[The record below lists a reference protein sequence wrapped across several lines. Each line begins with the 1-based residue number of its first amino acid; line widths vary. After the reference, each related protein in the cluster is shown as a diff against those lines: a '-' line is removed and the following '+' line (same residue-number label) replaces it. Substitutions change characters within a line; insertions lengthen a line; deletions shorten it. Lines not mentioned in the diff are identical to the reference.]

1 MTTPTGAGQKW
12 IGRSVK
18 RVEDARL
25 LTGRGTYIDD
35 HPPVGSLFHAA
46 IVRSPHA
53 HARILGYDL
62 REALAVD
69 GVVGVITGADVAEHT
84 KPFSVGVTA
93 PARYYCAA
101 TDKARFVGEPVAVVV
116 AKSRYVAEDA
126 AELVQV
132 QYEPLPAVVDPE
144 RALEPDAPVL
154 HEAVGSNLA
163 NNRRL
168 VYGDPDRAFRDADVV
183 IKERFRFPKYGS
195 TPMETYGV
203 IARWDRFDGVCTVW
217 SNFMGPFI
225 MHPLTA
231 RVLGLP
237 ENRLRFIVP
246 PDIGGSFGIK
256 SLIYP
261 YIALIAVASKLT
273 GVAVKWI
280 EDRREHLLA
289 SSTGTDRV
297 AYRELAARKD
307 GTVLGMRF
315 KWFDNVGGYIRSPEP
330 GCSFRPTGNFVG
342 PYRFQHLEVDA
353 STVMTNKSLTGPNRG
368 YACGH
373 LYFETE
379 GMMDRL
385 AEKLGL
391 DPVEVRRRNLIPASA
406 FPYRTPTGGLYDSG
420 DYPATLDK
428 AVELAK
434 YDELRREQ
442 ATARAAGR
450 YVGIGVALAVDPS
463 VSNMGYVATALDPQ
477 FRAKPEYLP
486 KSGAV
491 DSATVKVDP
500 LGRVTAILATTPQ
513 GQGHQTIVA
522 QIIADELG
530 LVPEDVT
537 VVDEM
542 DTFTRI
548 WSISSGTYSSRFG
561 SVGTSAVAL
570 AARKL
575 KAKLVAYAAHLM
587 DLPAESLEFRD
598 GSVRPKQGKGP
609 SYSVKDLAGRAHWN
623 TESLPEG
630 MEPGLQATAVF
641 GFEVARSVDQEDRV
655 NSSNTYGFIAE
666 IMAVEVDPETAAI
679 KILRYVSVHDA
690 GTIIN
695 PMIAEGQIYGGA
707 LHGLGGA
714 LYEELQY
721 DEDGQCLTATFMD
734 YLVPTAC
741 EAPPTIEIAH
751 VVSPSPLTP
760 LGSKGLGES
769 SSMTVPA
776 VIANA
781 VSDALAPLGIRI
793 TELPMTPSGL
803 WKLIERARRS
813 PAAPADRAPVERA
826 DRSPAAPAAGHPRS
840 EPTTRTPLQ

>member
-1 MTTPTGAGQKW
+1 MTEQGW
-12 IGRSVK
+12 IGKSVK
-18 RVEDARL
+18 RVEDYRL

-35 HPPVGSLFHAA
+35 HPPVANLFHAA

-62 REALAVD
+62 SAALAMD
-69 GVVGVITGADVAEHT
+69 GVVGAITGADVAKHS

-93 PARYYCAA
+93 PVHYYCAA

-116 AKSRYVAEDA
+116 ARDRYTAEDA
-126 AELVQV
+126 ADLVQV
-132 QYEPLPAVVDPE
+132 SYEPLPAVVDPE
-144 RALEPDAPVL
+144 KALEPGATIL

-183 IKERFRFPKYGS
+183 LRERFRFPKYGS
-195 TPMETYGV
+195 TPIETYGV
-203 IARWDRFDGVCTVW
+203 IARWDALDGMCTVW

-237 ENRLRFIVP
+237 ENKLRFIVP

-261 YIALIAVASKLT
+261 YLALIALASKLT

-280 EDRREHLLA
+280 EDRHEHLLA

-297 AYRELAARKD
+297 AYRELAAKKD
-307 GTVLGMRF
+307 GTILGMRF

-342 PYRFQHLEVDA
+342 PYRFQNLEVDA
-353 STVMTNKSLTGPNRG
+353 STVMTNKCLTGPNRG

-379 GMMDRL
+379 GMVDRL
-385 AEKLGL
+385 ADKLGL
-391 DPVEVRRRNLIPASA
+391 DPVEVRRKNLIPASDM
-406 FPYRTPTGGLYDSG
+406 PYRTPTGGLYDSG
-420 DYPATLDK
+420 DYPRAFDK
-428 AVELAK
+428 ALEIAK
-434 YDELRREQ
+434 YTELRREQ
-442 ATARAAGR
+442 AKARAAGR
-450 YVGIGVALAVDPS
+450 YVGIGLALAVDPS

-500 LGRVTAILATTPQ
+500 LGRVIAILGTTPQ
-513 GQGHQTIVA
+513 GQGHQTVVSQIV
-522 QIIADELG
+522 ADELG
-530 LVPEDVT
+530 LTPEEVT

-542 DTFTRI
+542 DTFTRV

-575 KAKLVAYAAHLM
+575 KAKLVEYAAHLM
-587 DLPAESLEFRD
+587 NVPAEQVEFRD
-598 GSVRPKQGKGP
+598 GAVRPKQRKGP
-609 SYSVKDLAGRAHWN
+609 SYSIKDLAGRAHWN

-641 GFEVARSVDQEDRV
+641 GFTVAKAVDAEDRV

-666 IMAVEVDPETAAI
+666 VMAVEVDPETAAI
-679 KILRYVSVHDA
+679 KILRYVTVHDA

-714 LYEELQY
+714 LYEELAY
-721 DEDGQCLTATFMD
+721 DEDGQLLTATFMD
-734 YLVPTAC
+734 YLVPTAS
-741 EAPPTIEIAH
+741 EAPTIDIAH

-793 TELPMTPSGL
+793 NELPMTPS
-803 WKLIERARRS
+803 KLHALIKKARK
-813 PAAPADRAPVERA
+813 
-826 DRSPAAPAAGHPRS
+826 
-840 EPTTRTPLQ
+840 T

>member
-1 MTTPTGAGQKW
+1 MSEKGW
-12 IGRSVK
+12 IGRPVK

-25 LTGRGTYIDD
+25 LAGRGTFIDD
-35 HPPVGSLFHAA
+35 HPPVANAYHAA

-53 HARILGYDL
+53 HARILGYDTAAAL
-62 REALAVD
+62 RLPGVA
-69 GVVGVITGADVAEHT
+69 GVVTGADVAART

-93 PARYYCAA
+93 PVYYYSAA
-101 TDKARFVGEPVAVVV
+101 TDRARFVGEPVAVVI
-116 AKSRYVAEDA
+116 ARDRYLAEDA
-126 AELVQV
+126 AEQV
-132 QYEPLPAVVDPE
+132 VVRYEPLPAVVDPE
-144 RALEPDAPVL
+144 QALAPDAPVL
-154 HEAVGSNLA
+154 HEAVGTNLA
-163 NNRRL
+163 GHRRL
-168 VYGDPDRAFRDADVV
+168 VYGDPERAFREADVV
-183 IKERFRFPKYGS
+183 IRERFRFPKYGS
-195 TPMETYGV
+195 TPIETYGIV
-203 IARWDRFDGVCTVW
+203 ARWDPLEGVLTVW

-237 ENRLRFIVP
+237 ENKLRFIVP

-256 SLIYP
+256 SSIYP
-261 YIALIAVASKLT
+261 YIALIGLCAMTT
-273 GVAVKWI
+273 GVPVKWI

-289 SSTGTDRV
+289 SSSGTDRI
-297 AYRELAARKD
+297 ADRELAARRD

-315 KWFDNVGGYIRSPEP
+315 RWLDNVGGYIRSPEP

-353 STVMTNKSLTGPNRG
+353 SVVMTNKSLTGPNRG

-385 AEKLGL
+385 AERLGL
-391 DPVEVRRRNLIPASA
+391 DPAEVRRRNLLQPADM
-406 FPYRTPTGGLYDSG
+406 PYRTPTGGLYDSG
-420 DYPATLDK
+420 DYPGAFEK
-428 AVELAK
+428 ALQIAK

-442 ATARAAGR
+442 ARRRAAGR
-450 YVGIGVALAVDPS
+450 HVGIGLALAVDPS

-491 DSATVKVDP
+491 DAATIKVDP
-500 LGRVTAILATTPQ
+500 LGRVIAILGTTPQ
-513 GQGHQTIVA
+513 GQGHQTVVSQIV
-522 QIIADELG
+522 ADELG
-530 LVPEDVT
+530 VRPGDVT

-542 DTFTRI
+542 DTFTRV

-575 KAKLVAYAAHLM
+575 RGKLMDYAAHLLE
-587 DLPAESLEFRD
+587 LPVEQVEFS
-598 GSVRPKQGKGP
+598 GGAVRRKGGGGVA
-609 SYSVKDLAGRAHWN
+609 YSIKDLAGRAHWN

-630 MEPGLQATAVF
+630 MEPGLAASAVF
-641 GFEVARSVDQEDRV
+641 GFTVAKAVDAEDRV

-666 IMAVEVDPETAAI
+666 VMMVEVDPDTGAI
-679 KILRYVSVHDA
+679 TIVKYVTVHDA

-714 LYEELQY
+714 LYEELAY
-721 DEDGQCLTATFMD
+721 DADGQLLTGTFMD
-734 YLVPTAC
+734 YLVPTAS
-741 EAPPTIEIAH
+741 EAPQIEIAH

-781 VSDALAPLGIRI
+781 VSDALTPLGVRI
-793 TELPMTPSGL
+793 TELPMTPDRL
-803 WKLIERARRS
+803 WRLIREARQRR
-813 PAAPADRAPVERA
+813 PAA
-826 DRSPAAPAAGHPRS
+826 AAEKR
-840 EPTTRTPLQ
+840 

>member
-1 MTTPTGAGQKW
+1 MTAPSGGAGQRW
-12 IGRSVK
+12 IGRSVR

-35 HPPVGSLFHAA
+35 HPPVGNLFHAA

-62 REALAVD
+62 EAARALP
-69 GVVGVITGADVAEHT
+69 GVVGVITGADVARHS

-93 PARYYCAA
+93 PVHYYCAA

-116 AKSRYVAEDA
+116 ARSRYVAEDA

-132 QYEPLPAVVDPE
+132 RYEPLPAVVDPE

-154 HEAVGSNLA
+154 HETVGTNLA

-168 VYGDPDRAFRDADVV
+168 VYGDPDRAFRDAEVV
-183 IKERFRFPKYGS
+183 LKERFRFPKYGS
-195 TPMETYGV
+195 TPIETYGV
-203 IARWDRFDGVCTVW
+203 IARWDALDGVCTVW

-261 YIALIAVASKLT
+261 YIALVALASKLT

-315 KWFDNVGGYIRSPEP
+315 KWLDNVGGYIRSPEP

-353 STVMTNKSLTGPNRG
+353 STVMTNKCLTGPNRG

-385 AEKLGL
+385 AATLGL
-391 DPVEVRRRNLIPASA
+391 DPVEVRRRNLIPAGA

-420 DYPATLDK
+420 DYPAALDK
-428 AVELAK
+428 AVQLAR

-442 ATARAAGR
+442 ARARAAGR
-450 YVGIGVALAVDPS
+450 YFGVGVALAVDPS

-500 LGRVTAILATTPQ
+500 LGRVLAILATTPQ

-522 QIIADELG
+522 QIVADELG
-530 LVPEDVT
+530 SVPEDVT

-542 DTFTRI
+542 DTFTRV

-598 GSVRPKQGKGP
+598 GAVRPKRGKGP

-623 TESLPEG
+623 TESLPAG

-641 GFEVARSVDQEDRV
+641 GFDVARAVDAEDRV

-679 KILRYVSVHDA
+679 RILRYVTVHDA

-741 EAPPTIEIAH
+741 EAPTIEIAH

-776 VIANA
+776 VVANA

-793 TELPMTPSGL
+793 TELPITPS
-803 WKLIERARRS
+803 KLHAMIQKARK
-813 PAAPADRAPVERA
+813 
-826 DRSPAAPAAGHPRS
+826 
-840 EPTTRTPLQ
+840 T

>member
-1 MTTPTGAGQKW
+1 MSERW
-12 IGRSVK
+12 IGKSVK
-18 RVEDARL
+18 RVEDFRL
-25 LTGRGTYIDD
+25 LTGRGTFIDD
-35 HPPVGSLFHAA
+35 HPPVGNIHHAA
-46 IVRSPHA
+46 IVRSRHA
-53 HARILGYDL
+53 HARIVGYDVSK
-62 REALAVD
+62 ALAAD
-69 GVVGVITGADVAEHT
+69 GVVAVITGEDEAE
-84 KPFSVGVTA
+84 
-93 PARYYCAA
+93 
-101 TDKARFVGEPVAVVV
+101 VVL
-116 AKSRYVAEDA
+116 R
-126 AELVQV
+126 
-132 QYEPLPAVVDPE
+132 
-144 RALEPDAPVL
+144 
-154 HEAVGSNLA
+154 
-163 NNRRL
+163 
-168 VYGDPDRAFRDADVV
+168 
-183 IKERFRFPKYGS
+183 ERFRFPKYGS
-195 TPMETYGV
+195 TPIETYGI
-203 IARWDRFDGVCTVW
+203 IARWELGGVCTVW

-231 RVLGLP
+231 RVLGLA
-237 ENRLRFIVP
+237 ENKLRFIVP

-256 SLIYP
+256 TSIYP
-261 YIALIAVASKLT
+261 YIALIALASKHA
-273 GVAVKWI
+273 GVPVKWI

-289 SSTGTDRV
+289 SSSGTDRIP
-297 AYRELAARKD
+297 YRDAAAKTD

-315 KWFDNVGGYIRSPEP
+315 RWLDNVGGYIRSPEP

-353 STVMTNKSLTGPNRG
+353 SVVMTNKSLTGPNRG

-391 DPVEVRRRNLIPASA
+391 DPVELRRRNLLRPEQ
-406 FPYRTPTGGLYDSG
+406 FPYRTPTGGYYDSG
-420 DYPATLDK
+420 DYPAALDK
-428 AVELAK
+428 AVGIAR

-442 ATARAAGR
+442 AKARAAGR
-450 YVGIGVALAVDPS
+450 WFGIGVALAVDPS

-491 DSATVKVDP
+491 DSATIKVDP
-500 LGRVTAILATTPQ
+500 LGRVTAILGTTPQ
-513 GQGHQTIVA
+513 GQGHQTVVA
-522 QIIADELG
+522 QIVADELG
-530 LVPEDVT
+530 LTPDDVT

-542 DTFTRI
+542 DTFTRV

-561 SVGTSAVAL
+561 SVGTSAVVL

-575 KAKLVAYAAHLM
+575 RVKLVDYAAHLM
-587 DLPAESLEFRD
+587 ARPAAEVEFRD
-598 GSVRPKQGKGP
+598 GPVRPPPGTGP

-641 GFEVARSVDQEDRV
+641 GFTVAKAVDAEDRV

-666 IMAVEVDPETAAI
+666 VMAVEVDRETAAVT
-679 KILRYVSVHDA
+679 ILKYVSVHDA

-714 LYEELQY
+714 LYEELKY
-721 DEDGQCLTATFMD
+721 DDDGQFLTGTFMD
-734 YLVPTAC
+734 YLVPTAS
-741 EAPPTIEIAH
+741 EAPTIEIAH

-781 VSDALAPLGIRI
+781 VSDALRPLGIRI
-793 TELPMTPSGL
+793 NELPMTPSKL
-803 WKLIERARRS
+803 WKMI
-813 PAAPADRAPVERA
+813 DRAGR
-826 DRSPAAPAAGHPRS
+826 GHTPR
-840 EPTTRTPLQ
+840 P

>member
-1 MTTPTGAGQKW
+1 MSDRW
-12 IGRSVK
+12 IGKSVK
-18 RVEDARL
+18 RVEDLRL

-35 HPPVGSLFHAA
+35 HPPVGNIHHAA
-46 IVRSPHA
+46 IVRSRHP
-53 HARILGYDL
+53 HARILGYDVS
-62 REALAVD
+62 RARAAE
-69 GVVGVITGADVAEHT
+69 GVVAVITGEHVGKET
-84 KPFSVGVTA
+84 KPFAVGVTA
-93 PARYYCAA
+93 PVHYYCAA
-101 TDKARFVGEPVAVVV
+101 TDKVRFVGEPVAVVV
-116 AKSRYVAEDA
+116 ARDRYLAEDA
-126 AELVQV
+126 AELVHV
-132 QYEPLPAVVDPE
+132 EYEPLPAVTDPE

-154 HEAVGSNLA
+154 HEKVGTNLA
-163 NNRRL
+163 GHRRL
-168 VYGDPDRAFRDADVV
+168 VYGDPDRAFREADVV
-183 IKERFRFPKYGS
+183 IRERFRFPKYGS
-195 TPMETYGV
+195 TPIETYGI
-203 IARWDRFDGVCTVW
+203 IARWDLDGVCTVW

-256 SLIYP
+256 SSSYP
-261 YIALIAVASKLT
+261 YIALIALAAMRL
-273 GVAVKWI
+273 GVPVKWI

-289 SSTGTDRV
+289 SSSGTDRV
-297 AYRELAARKD
+297 AYREVAAKKD
-307 GTVLGMRF
+307 GTILGMRY
-315 KWFDNVGGYIRSPEP
+315 KWLDNVGGYIRSPEP

-353 STVMTNKSLTGPNRG
+353 SVVMTNKSLTGPNRG

-379 GMMDRL
+379 GMIDRL
-385 AEKLGL
+385 ADEVGV
-391 DPVEVRRRNLIPASA
+391 DPVEIRRRNLLRPEQL
-406 FPYRTPTGGLYDSG
+406 PYRTQTGGYYDSG
-420 DYPATLDK
+420 DYPAALDK
-428 AVELAK
+428 AVRLAD
-434 YDELRREQ
+434 YEGLRREQ
-442 ATARAAGR
+442 AKARADGR
-450 YVGIGVALAVDPS
+450 WVGIGVALAVDPS

-491 DSATVKVDP
+491 DAAMVKVDP
-500 LGRVTAILATTPQ
+500 LGRVTAILGTTPQ

-530 LVPEDVT
+530 LTPDDIT

-542 DTFTRI
+542 DTFTRV

-575 KAKLVAYAAHLM
+575 RAKLVDYAAHLM
-587 DLPAESLEFRD
+587 ERPVGELEFRD
-598 GSVRPKQGKGP
+598 GAVRPRSGKGA

-641 GFEVARSVDQEDRV
+641 GFDVSRAVDAEDRV

-666 IMAVEVDPETAAI
+666 IMAVEVDRRTAAI
-679 KILRYVSVHDA
+679 TILKYVTVHDA

-714 LYEELQY
+714 LYEELKY
-721 DEDGQCLTATFMD
+721 DDDGQLLTGTFMD
-734 YLVPTAC
+734 YLVPTAS
-741 EAPPTIEIAH
+741 EAPREIEIAH

-781 VSDALAPLGIRI
+781 VSDALRPLGVRI

-803 WKLIERARRS
+803 WEMIRRAQATGVVRR
-813 PAAPADRAPVERA
+813 
-826 DRSPAAPAAGHPRS
+826 
-840 EPTTRTPLQ
+840 

>member
-1 MTTPTGAGQKW
+1 MSPTGW
-12 IGRSVK
+12 IGKPVK

-35 HPPVGSLFHAA
+35 HPPVANLHHAA

-53 HARILGYDL
+53 HARIAGYDL
-62 REALAVD
+62 TAALAVD
-69 GVVGVITGADVAEHT
+69 GVVGAVTGEDVLRHT

-93 PARYYCAA
+93 PVHYYCAA
-101 TDKARFVGEPVAVVV
+101 TDKARFVGEPVAVLV
-116 AKSRYVAEDA
+116 AKTRYIAEDA
-126 AELVQV
+126 AELVRV
-132 QYEPLPAVVDPE
+132 RYEPLPAVVDPE

-154 HEAVGSNLA
+154 HDAVGTNLA
-163 NNRRL
+163 GHRRL
-168 VYGDPDRAFRDADVV
+168 VYGDPDRAFGEADVV
-183 IKERFRFPKYGS
+183 LKERFRFPKYGS
-195 TPMETYGV
+195 TPIETYGV
-203 IARWDRFDGVCTVW
+203 IAAWDSLEGVCTVW

-237 ENRLRFIVP
+237 ENKLRFIVP

-256 SLIYP
+256 TSIYP
-261 YIALIAVASKLT
+261 YIALIALAARRT
-273 GVAVKWI
+273 GVPVKWI

-289 SSTGTDRV
+289 SSSGTDRV
-297 AYRELAARKD
+297 AYRELAAKKD
-307 GTVLGMRF
+307 GTILGMRLR
-315 KWFDNVGGYIRSPEP
+315 WLDNVGGYIRSPEP

-342 PYRFQHLEVDA
+342 PYRFRNLEVDA
-353 STVMTNKSLTGPNRG
+353 SVVMTNKSLTGPNRG

-373 LYFETE
+373 LYFESE
-379 GMMDRL
+379 GMIDRL
-385 AEKLGL
+385 ADKLGL
-391 DPVEVRRRNLIPASA
+391 DPAEVRRRNLIPADA

-420 DYPATLDK
+420 DYQAAFEK
-428 AVELAK
+428 ALELAK
-434 YDELRREQ
+434 YSELRREQ
-442 ATARAAGR
+442 ARARAAGR
-450 YVGIGVALAVDPS
+450 YFGIGLALAVDPS

-491 DSATVKVDP
+491 DSATVKIDP
-500 LGRVTAILATTPQ
+500 LGRVTAILGTTPQ
-513 GQGHQTIVA
+513 GQGHQTIVS
-522 QIIADELG
+522 QIVADELG
-530 LVPEDVT
+530 LTPEEIT

-542 DTFTRI
+542 DTFTRV

-575 KAKLVAYAAHLM
+575 KAKLVEYGAHL
-587 DLPAESLEFRD
+587 LGVPKEQLEFRD
-598 GSVRPKQGKGP
+598 GAVRPTTGKGP
-609 SYSVKDLAGRAHWN
+609 SYSIKDLAGRAHWN

-641 GFEVARSVDQEDRV
+641 GFTVSKAVDAEDRV

-666 IMAVEVDPETAAI
+666 VMAVEVDPETAAI
-679 KILRYVSVHDA
+679 TILRYVTVHDA

-714 LYEELQY
+714 LYEELVY
-721 DEDGQCLTATFMD
+721 AEDGQLLTGTFMD
-734 YLVPTAC
+734 YLVPTAS
-741 EAPPTIEIAH
+741 EAPTIDIAH

-793 TELPMTPSGL
+793 TELPMTPTRL
-803 WKLIERARRS
+803 YELIQKAR
-813 PAAPADRAPVERA
+813 
-826 DRSPAAPAAGHPRS
+826 
-840 EPTTRTPLQ
+840 T

>member
-1 MTTPTGAGQKW
+1 MSERW
-12 IGRSVK
+12 IGRPVK

-25 LTGRGTYIDD
+25 LTGRGAFIDD
-35 HPPVGSLFHAA
+35 HPPVANAHHAA
-46 IVRSPHA
+46 IVRSPYA
-53 HARILGYDL
+53 HARILGYDVTAA
-62 REALAVD
+62 RAMA
-69 GVVGVITGADVAEHT
+69 GVVGIVTGEDVAKRT

-93 PARYYCAA
+93 PIHYYCAA
-101 TDKARFVGEPVAVVV
+101 TDRARFVGEPVAVVV
-116 AKSRYVAEDA
+116 GRDRYVAEDA
-126 AELVQV
+126 AEAVV
-132 QYEPLPAVVDPE
+132 VHYEPLPAVVDPE
-144 RALEPDAPVL
+144 KALESDAPVL
-154 HEAVGSNLA
+154 HEVVGSNLA
-163 NNRRL
+163 SNRRL
-168 VYGDPDRAFRDADVV
+168 VYGDPDRAFAEADVV
-183 IKERFRFPKYGS
+183 VRERFRYPKYGS
-195 TPMETYGV
+195 TPIETYGV
-203 IARWDRFDGVCTVW
+203 IARWDPLDGVLTVW

-231 RVLGLP
+231 RVLGLA
-237 ENRLRFIVP
+237 ENKLRFVVP

-256 SLIYP
+256 SSIYP
-261 YIALIAVASKLT
+261 YIALIGLAAMKT
-273 GVAVKWI
+273 GVPVKWI
-280 EDRREHLLA
+280 EDRREHLVA
-289 SSTGTDRV
+289 SSSGTDRV
-297 AYRELAARKD
+297 AWREVAARKD

-315 KWFDNVGGYIRSPEP
+315 RWLDNVGGYIRSPEP

-342 PYRFQHLEVDA
+342 PYRFQNLEVDA

-385 AEKLGL
+385 AERLGL
-391 DPVEVRRRNLIPASA
+391 DPAAVRRRNLIRREQ

-420 DYPATLDK
+420 DYE
-428 AVELAK
+428 AVFDRALEVAG

-442 ATARAAGR
+442 ARARAAGR
-450 YVGIGVALAVDPS
+450 WFGVGLALAVDPS

-491 DSATVKVDP
+491 DAATIKVDP
-500 LGRVTAILATTPQ
+500 LGRVTAIMATTPQ

-522 QIIADELG
+522 QIVADELG
-530 LVPEDVT
+530 LRPDDVT

-542 DTFTRI
+542 DTFTRV

-575 KAKLVAYAAHLM
+575 KAKLTEYAAHLM
-587 DLPAESLEFRD
+587 EVPIGEVEFRD
-598 GSVRPKQGKGP
+598 GAVHRKGARGV
-609 SYSVKDLAGRAHWN
+609 SYSVKDLAGRAHWH
-623 TESLPEG
+623 TQSLPES

-641 GFEVARSVDQEDRV
+641 GFRVSEAVDLEDRV

-666 IMAVEVDPETAAI
+666 VMAVEVDPDTGAI
-679 KILRYVSVHDA
+679 RIAKYVTVHDA

-695 PMIAEGQIYGGA
+695 PMIAEGQIHGGA

-714 LYEELQY
+714 LYEELAY
-721 DEDGQCLTATFMD
+721 DEDGQFLTATFMD
-734 YLVPTAC
+734 YLVPTAS
-741 EAPPTIEIAH
+741 EAPEIEIEH
-751 VVSPSPLTP
+751 LVSPSPLTP

-781 VSDALAPLGIRI
+781 VSDALAPLGVRI
-793 TELPMTPSGL
+793 TELPMTPDRL
-803 WKLIERARRS
+803 WRLITSAREKR
-813 PAAPADRAPVERA
+813 P
-826 DRSPAAPAAGHPRS
+826 
-840 EPTTRTPLQ
+840 

>member
-1 MTTPTGAGQKW
+1 MSDQGW
-12 IGRSVK
+12 IGKSVK
-18 RVEDARL
+18 RVEDYRL

-35 HPPVGSLFHAA
+35 HPPVANLSHAA
-46 IVRSPHA
+46 IVRSPHP

-62 REALAVD
+62 SAALAMD
-69 GVVGVITGADVAEHT
+69 GVVGAITGADVLKHS

-93 PARYYCAA
+93 PVQYFCAA

-116 AKSRYVAEDA
+116 ARDRYVAEDA
-126 AELVQV
+126 ADLVQV
-132 QYEPLPAVVDPE
+132 SYEPLPAVVDPE

-163 NNRRL
+163 NKRRL

-195 TPMETYGV
+195 TPIETYGV
-203 IARWDRFDGVCTVW
+203 IARWDVLDGVCTVW

-261 YIALIAVASKLT
+261 YMALIALASKLT

-280 EDRREHLLA
+280 EDRHEHLMA

-297 AYRELAARKD
+297 AYRELAAKKD
-307 GTVLGMRF
+307 GTILGMRF
-315 KWFDNVGGYIRSPEP
+315 RWLDNVGGYIRSPEP

-342 PYRFQHLEVDA
+342 PYRFQNLEVDA
-353 STVMTNKSLTGPNRG
+353 SAVMTNKCLTGPNRG

-385 AEKLGL
+385 ADTLGL
-391 DPVEVRRRNLIPASA
+391 DPVEVRRRNLIPAA
-406 FPYRTPTGGLYDSG
+406 AMPYRTPTGGLYDSG
-420 DYPATLDK
+420 DYPQAFDK
-428 AVELAK
+428 ALELAK
-434 YDELRREQ
+434 YGELRREQ
-442 ATARAAGR
+442 AKARAAGR
-450 YVGIGVALAVDPS
+450 YFGIGLALAVDPS

-477 FRAKPEYLP
+477 LRAKPEYLP

-491 DSATVKVDP
+491 DSATIKVDP
-500 LGRVTAILATTPQ
+500 LGRVIAILGTTPQ
-513 GQGHQTIVA
+513 GQGHQTVVSQIV
-522 QIIADELG
+522 ADELG

-542 DTFTRI
+542 DTFTRV

-575 KAKLVAYAAHLM
+575 KAKLVEYAAH
-587 DLPAESLEFRD
+587 
-598 GSVRPKQGKGP
+598 Q
-609 SYSVKDLAGRAHWN
+609 
-623 TESLPEG
+623 
-630 MEPGLQATAVF
+630 PGLQATAVF
-641 GFEVARSVDQEDRV
+641 GFTVAKAVDAEDRV

-666 IMAVEVDPETAAI
+666 VMAVEVDPETAAI
-679 KILRYVSVHDA
+679 KILRYVTVHDA

-714 LYEELQY
+714 LYEELAY
-721 DEDGQCLTATFMD
+721 DEDGHLLTGTFMD

-741 EAPPTIEIAH
+741 EAPTIEIAH

-781 VSDALAPLGIRI
+781 VSDALSPLGIRI
-793 TELPMTPSGL
+793 NELPMTPSTL
-803 WKLIERARRS
+803 WKAIERAGRR
-813 PAAPADRAPVERA
+813 PAAPT
-826 DRSPAAPAAGHPRS
+826 AGHPGSR
-840 EPTTRTPLQ
+840 PATGPPVR

>member
-1 MTTPTGAGQKW
+1 MTAQRW
-12 IGRSVK
+12 IGRAVK

-25 LTGRGTYIDD
+25 LAGRGTFIDD
-35 HPPVGSLFHAA
+35 HPPVANVYHAA

-53 HARILGYDL
+53 HARIRGYDA
-62 REALAVD
+62 RAALAME
-69 GVVGVITGADVAEHT
+69 GVVGVVTGDDVARAT
-84 KPFSVGVTA
+84 RPFSVGVTA
-93 PARYYCAA
+93 PVHYYCAA

-116 AKSRYVAEDA
+116 ARDRYLAEDA
-126 AELVQV
+126 AERIIVE
-132 QYEPLPAVVDPE
+132 YEPLPAVVDPE

-154 HEAVGSNLA
+154 HEAVGTNLA
-163 NNRRL
+163 SHRRL
-168 VYGDPDRAFRDADVV
+168 VYGDPDRAFAEADVV
-183 IKERFRFPKYGS
+183 IRERLRFPKYGS
-195 TPMETYGV
+195 TPIETYGV
-203 IARWDRFDGVCTVW
+203 IARWDPLDGVLTVW

-231 RVLGLP
+231 RVLQLP
-237 ENRLRFIVP
+237 ENKLRFIVP
-246 PDIGGSFGIK
+246 TDIGGSFGIK

-261 YIALIAVASKLT
+261 YLALIGFTAMKT

-307 GTVLGMRF
+307 GTIIGMRM
-315 KWFDNVGGYIRSPEP
+315 KWLDNVGGYIRSPEP

-342 PYRFQHLEVDA
+342 PYRVQNLEVEA
-353 STVMTNKSLTGPNRG
+353 ATVMTNKSLTGPNRG

-379 GMMDRL
+379 GMVDRL
-385 AEKLGL
+385 AAALGL
-391 DPVEVRRRNLIPASA
+391 DPAEVRRRNLLRPEQ

-420 DYPATLDK
+420 DYPAAFEK
-428 AVELAK
+428 ALAMAD

-442 ATARAAGR
+442 ARARAAGR
-450 YVGIGVALAVDPS
+450 YVGIGLAVAVDPS

-486 KSGAV
+486 KSGAI
-491 DSATVKVDP
+491 DACTVKIDP
-500 LGRVTAILATTPQ
+500 LGRVTAVLGTTPQ

-522 QIIADELG
+522 QIVADELG
-530 LVPEDVT
+530 IAPDDVT

-575 KAKLVAYAAHLM
+575 KAKLVEYAAHLM
-587 DLPAESLEFRD
+587 EVPVADVEFAD
-598 GSVRPKQGKGP
+598 GAVRMKKGKGP
-609 SYSVKDLAGRAHWN
+609 QYSIKDLAGRAHWH
-623 TESLPEG
+623 TQSLPAG
-630 MEPGLQATAVF
+630 MEPALQATAVF
-641 GFEVARSVDQEDRV
+641 GFDVSEAVDAADRV

-666 IMAVEVDPETAAI
+666 VMAVEVDPATGAI
-679 KILRYVSVHDA
+679 QILKYVTVHDA

-714 LYEELQY
+714 LYEELAY
-721 DEDGQCLTATFMD
+721 DDEGQCLTATFMD
-734 YLVPTAC
+734 YLVPTAS
-741 EAPPTIEIAH
+741 EAPTIQIGH

-781 VSDALAPLGIRI
+781 VSDARGEA
-793 TELPMTPSGL
+793 
-803 WKLIERARRS
+803 AR
-813 PAAPADRAPVERA
+813 
-826 DRSPAAPAAGHPRS
+826 
-840 EPTTRTPLQ
+840 

>member
-1 MTTPTGAGQKW
+1 MSSTRW
-12 IGRSVK
+12 IGKSVS
-18 RVEDARL
+18 RVEDGRL
-25 LTGRGTYIDD
+25 LTGRGTFIDD
-35 HPPVGSLFHAA
+35 HPPVANACHAA
-46 IVRSPHA
+46 VVRSPHA
-53 HARILGYDL
+53 HARIRGWDVSA
-62 REALAVD
+62 ALTME
-69 GVVGVITGADVAEHT
+69 GVVGVVTGADVAKAC
-84 KPFSVGVTA
+84 KPFGVGVTA
-93 PARYYCAA
+93 PIHYYPAA
-101 TDKARFVGEPVAVVV
+101 TDKVRFVGEPVAVVV
-116 AKSRYVAEDA
+116 ARDRYLAEDA
-126 AELVQV
+126 AEAVV
-132 QYEPLPAVVDPE
+132 VDYEPLAAVVDPE
-144 RALEPDAPVL
+144 RALAPDAPVL
-154 HEAVGSNLA
+154 HEAVGTNLA
-163 NNRRL
+163 GHRRL
-168 VYGDPDRAFRDADVV
+168 VYGDPDRAFREAEVV
-183 IKERFRFPKYGS
+183 IRERFKFPKYGS
-195 TPMETYGV
+195 TPIETYGL
-203 IARWDRFDGVCTVW
+203 IARWDALDGVVTVW

-237 ENRLRFIVP
+237 ENKLRFIVP

-256 SLIYP
+256 SSIYP
-261 YIALIAVASKLT
+261 YIALIALAAKHA
-273 GVAVKWI
+273 GVPVKWI

-289 SSTGTDRV
+289 SSSGTDRV
-297 AYRELAARKD
+297 AYRELAAKKD
-307 GTVLGMRF
+307 GTILGMRF
-315 KWFDNVGGYIRSPEP
+315 KWYDNVGGYIRSPEP

-342 PYRFQHLEVDA
+342 PYAFQNLEVDA
-353 STVMTNKSLTGPNRG
+353 SVVMTNKSLTGPNRG

-385 AEKLGL
+385 ADELGL
-391 DPVEVRRRNLIPASA
+391 DPVEIRRRNLIGPEQ
-406 FPYRTPTGGLYDSG
+406 FPYRTPTGGYYDSG
-420 DYPATLDK
+420 DYPAALDR
-428 AVELAK
+428 AVQLAR

-442 ATARAAGR
+442 AKARAEGR
-450 YVGIGVALAVDPS
+450 WFGIGVALAVDPS

-491 DSATVKVDP
+491 DAATVKIDP
-500 LGRVTAILATTPQ
+500 LGRITTILGTTPQ
-513 GQGHQTIVA
+513 GQGHQTVVSQIV
-522 QIIADELG
+522 ADELG
-530 LVPEDVT
+530 LAPDDVT

-542 DTFTRI
+542 DTFTRV

-575 KAKLVAYAAHLM
+575 RAKLLDYAAHLM
-587 DLPAESLEFRD
+587 ERPVGEVEFRD
-598 GSVRPKQGKGP
+598 GAVRPRSGKGP

-623 TESLPEG
+623 TESLPDG

-641 GFEVARSVDQEDRV
+641 GFGVSRAVDAEDRV

-666 IMAVEVDPETAAI
+666 IMAVEVDRQTAAI
-679 KILRYVSVHDA
+679 KILKYVTVHDA

-714 LYEELQY
+714 LYEELKY
-721 DEDGQCLTATFMD
+721 DDDGHFLTGTFMD
-734 YLVPTAC
+734 YLVPTAV
-741 EAPPTIEIAH
+741 EAPAEIEIAH

-781 VSDALAPLGIRI
+781 VSDALRPLGVRI

-803 WKLIERARRS
+803 WEIIRQAQTTGVVRR
-813 PAAPADRAPVERA
+813 
-826 DRSPAAPAAGHPRS
+826 
-840 EPTTRTPLQ
+840 